1 MKEREIMKYINRRK
15 RQMILGAGS
24 RARWTDLTEIGQEM
38 TDFIQ
43 IYS

>member
-1 MKEREIMKYINRRK
+1 
-15 RQMILGAGS
+15 MILGAGS
-24 RARWTDLTEIGQEM
+24 RAKWTDLTKIGQEM